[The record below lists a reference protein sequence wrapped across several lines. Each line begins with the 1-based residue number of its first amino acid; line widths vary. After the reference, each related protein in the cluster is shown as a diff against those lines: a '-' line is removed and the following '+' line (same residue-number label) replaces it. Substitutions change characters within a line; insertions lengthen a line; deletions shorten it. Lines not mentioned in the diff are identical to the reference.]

1 MTVTVRLFAFYADR
15 LGRSEISLDLPAGAT
30 VAHVIDSIA
39 LLPGGSALPAHPL
52 VAVNCDYAKPDFRLN
67 EGDEVA
73 LIPPVAGG

>member
-15 LGRSEISLDLPAGAT
+15 LGRSEISLDLPAGST
-30 VAHVIDSIA
+30 VAQVIDSIA
-39 LLPGGSALPAHPL
+39 ALPGASVLPAQPL
-52 VAVNCDYAKPDFRLN
+52 VAVNCNYAKADFLLR